1 VKINGERLLSDLEEL
16 RGFGARDSGVVRQAF
31 SEVDLES
38 RRWLMAKMQSAGLNA
53 VIDGVGNVLGTA
65 PDSTRALLMGSH
77 SDTQPEGG
85 WLDGAMGV
93 IYALEI
99 ARAAREQCGDSY
111 PIDVASWMDEE
122 GHYLTCL
129 GSRSFC
135 GKLPES
141 EIDAAVNPEGRP
153 LREAIREAGL
163 GNAPAARLDSSRHVA
178 YLEAHIEQ
186 GCVLENLGK
195 RIGVV
200 SSIVG
205 GAAFRVVII
214 GQQNHAGTTP
224 MSMRRDAGVAFV
236 DLAHRI
242 RAEFSRIARNSTV
255 WTIGDV
261 RFFPGALNTIPGRSE
276 FVLEFRD
283 VDEERIRQL
292 AVRLHEL
299 VDAANGDGR
308 VEVKTV
314 PLGDAIPP
322 AHMSAA
328 IRQYIAAAAERNVPG
343 GWMTLPSGAGHD
355 AAIFADLIPSGMLF
369 VPSMAGIS
377 HSFLENTANEDIVLG
392 CRVMAESA
400 ISLLAAVL

>member
-1 VKINGERLLSDLEEL
+1 VKINDERLLSDLGEL
-16 RGFGARDSGVVRQAF
+16 RGFGARDRGVVRQAF

-38 RRWLMAKMQSAGLNA
+38 RRWLMAKMQAAGLNA
-53 VIDGVGNVLGTA
+53 MTDGVGNVIGTVS
-65 PDSTRALLMGSH
+65 DSTRALLMGSH
-77 SDTQPEGG
+77 TDTQPEGG

-99 ARAAREQCGDSY
+99 ARAAREQYGDRY

-141 EIDAAVNPEGRP
+141 EIDAAVNAEGRP

-163 GNAPAARLDSSRHVA
+163 GSIPAARLDSSRHVA

-186 GCVLENLGK
+186 GCVLENFGK

-205 GAAFRVVII
+205 GAAFRVVIT

-236 DLAHRI
+236 ELAHRI
-242 RAEFSRIARNSTV
+242 HSEFNKIAQVGTV
-255 WTIGDV
+255 WTIGDA
-261 RFFPGALNTIPGRSE
+261 RFFPGAVNTIPGRSE
-276 FVLEFRD
+276 FMLEFRD
-283 VDEERIRQL
+283 VDEERIQQL

-299 VDAANGDGR
+299 VDAANDDGR

-314 PLGDAIPP
+314 PLGDVIPP

-328 IRQYIAAAAERNVPG
+328 IQQHIAAAAERKVPG

-369 VPSMAGIS
+369 VPSIAGIS
-377 HSFLENTANEDIVLG
+377 HSFLENTTNEDIVLG
-392 CRVMAESA
+392 CQVMAESA
-400 ISLLAAVL
+400 ISFLEAVL